1 MTIAKP
7 RADPDGVEYLA
18 CRRVSAGGIRVPAGS
33 VVTVQQSLAVEGYVR
48 LRREGVWSQWFFWKP
63 VQSSFVSREGGE

>member
-7 RADPDGVEYLA
+7 RAEQDGVEYLA

-33 VVTVQQSLAVEGYVR
+33 VVTVQKSQCVDSYVR
-48 LRREGVWSQWFFWKP
+48 LRYEGKWSRMFHWPP
-63 VQSSFVSREGGE
+63 VESSFVSREGGE